1 MVKKKANKGWEIV
14 GNQDGTTNLTK
25 EEFEELGNIFRE
37 HTKKYTENEHRKFE
51 MIGVHAEMTTYIDS
65 QTKNGHVLDPGHF
78 IKKILDIYGIP
89 QQKLATYLGLNK
101 SNFSALMSG
110 SRKINF
116 DLALKLAH
124 IFGIS
129 AELWLQ
135 IQNKNEL
142 QRLRQANQEEYEK
155 YSLAG
160 LLEQ

>member
-1 MVKKKANKGWEIV
+1 MIEEVEPKGWEII
-14 GNQDGTTNLTK
+14 GNPDGNTEMTK
-25 EEFEELGNIFRE
+25 EEFDEFKAIIDRHIAQTPPEQ
-37 HTKKYTENEHRKFE
+37 KKQSGVFAVMIKMYAFVNEKCNHQ
-51 MIGVHAEMTTYIDS
+51 MLT
-65 QTKNGHVLDPGHF
+65 PGHF
-78 IKKILDIYGIP
+78 IQQILDFHDIP
-89 QQKLATYLGLNK
+89 QQKLANYLGLNK

-110 SRKINF
+110 SRKLNF

-142 QRLRQANQEEYEK
+142 HRLSQANREEYEK
-155 YSLAG
+155 YSLKG

>member
-1 MVKKKANKGWEIV
+1 MAALRSKISERVKKQTPAQKRQNELLGVLAEI
-14 GNQDGTTNLTK
+14 
-25 EEFEELGNIFRE
+25 
-37 HTKKYTENEHRKFE
+37 
-51 MIGVHAEMTTYIDS
+51 TTYIDS

-78 IKKILDIYGIP
+78 IQKILDIYSIP
-89 QQKLATYLGLNK
+89 RQKLANYLGINK

-142 QRLRQANQEEYEK
+142 HRLRQANREEYEK
-155 YSLAG
+155 YTLKG